1 VRPDGK
7 QMTFVDEV
15 VSHQLWVL
23 KNLFGGKKAAR

>member
-1 VRPDGK
+1 
-7 QMTFVDEV
+7 MAFVDEV

>member
-1 VRPDGK
+1 
-7 QMTFVDEV
+7 MTFVDEV

>member
-1 VRPDGK
+1 
-7 QMTFVDEV
+7 MAFVDEA